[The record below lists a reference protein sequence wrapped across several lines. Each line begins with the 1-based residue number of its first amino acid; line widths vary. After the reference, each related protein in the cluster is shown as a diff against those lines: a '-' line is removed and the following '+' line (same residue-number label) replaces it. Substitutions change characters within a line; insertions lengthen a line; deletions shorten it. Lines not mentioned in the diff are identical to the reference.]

1 MEPAI
6 LEKRNE
12 HVVTLTLNR
21 PQQRNVISSL
31 EMVEAIES
39 KLAAINADQ
48 DIRVV
53 ILTGVG
59 RAFSSGGDVKE
70 MVSPQGLHFQPP
82 YEARRWYQTGI
93 QRIPRA
99 LHALE
104 VPIIAAVNGYAI
116 GAGNDLACMCDIRI
130 AAQSARFASGFARV
144 GLIPGDGGA
153 YFLTRV
159 VGYAKAA
166 EMIFTGKMLDAAEA
180 MACGLVSR
188 VVPDDR
194 LLVEAGQLANEIAAH
209 PSPTIRMSKRLLRE
223 SQTLSLD
230 TVLELSA
237 AMQAIAHSTQEHFD
251 AVTALLEQLK
261 SSSQAS

>member
-1 MEPAI
+1 MESPI
-6 LEKRNE
+6 LEERNE

-21 PQQRNVISSL
+21 PQQRNVISSS

-39 KLAAINADQ
+39 KLAAVNADQ
-48 DIRVV
+48 DVRVV

-70 MVSPQGLHFQPP
+70 MASPQGLHFRPP
-82 YEARRWYQTGI
+82 YEARSWYQTGI
-93 QRIPRA
+93 QRIPKA
-99 LHALE
+99 LYALE

-116 GAGNDLACMCDIRI
+116 GAGNDLACMCDIRF
-130 AAQSARFASGFARV
+130 AAQSARFASSFAKV

-153 YFLTRV
+153 YFLSRV

-166 EMIFTGKMLDAAEA
+166 EMIFTGKMLDAEEA
-180 MACGLVSR
+180 LACGLVSR

-194 LLVEAGQLANEIAAH
+194 LLVEAGQLALEIAAN
-209 PSPTIRMSKRLLRE
+209 PSPVLRMSKRLLRE
-223 SQTLSLD
+223 AQTLSLD

-237 AMQAIAHSTQEHFD
+237 SMQAIAHSTQEHIE
-251 AVTALLEQLK
+251 AVTALVEQLK
-261 SSSQAS
+261 SSPPTS